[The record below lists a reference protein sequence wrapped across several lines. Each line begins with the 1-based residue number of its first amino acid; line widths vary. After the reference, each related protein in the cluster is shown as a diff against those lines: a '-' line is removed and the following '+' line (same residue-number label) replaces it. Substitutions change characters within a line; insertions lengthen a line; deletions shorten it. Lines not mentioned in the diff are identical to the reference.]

1 MNLDEGAW
9 PVIIIEGQIGAGKTT
24 MGEILERRFG
34 IPLYRELGNPDT
46 LSLLDRFYA
55 DKSRWAF
62 TMQIHFLN
70 ERFRMIKDIH
80 SAGGGL
86 LDRSIFGDRIFA
98 ELLHDDGDMSDE
110 EFRSYNTLLD
120 NMLEHANPPALMVY
134 LDCSVDAAIERISIR
149 NRGLESGIPRDYL
162 EKLNEKYLSW
172 YDHYTYSQK
181 IRVDTE
187 SYDINHPESMDGML
201 REIEER
207 IQDYR
212 SQHAVQKI
220 LF

>member
-1 MNLDEGAW
+1 M
-9 PVIIIEGQIGAGKTT
+9 IIIEGQIGAGKTT
-24 MGEILERRFG
+24 MGEILERRFD

-46 LSLLDRFYA
+46 LHLLDRFYA

-98 ELLHDDGDMSDE
+98 ELLHDDGDMSAE
-110 EFRSYNTLLD
+110 EFRSYCTLLD
-120 NMLEHANPPALMVY
+120 NMLEHADPPALMIY
-134 LDCSVDAAIERISIR
+134 LDCSVDAAMERISIR
-149 NRGLESGIPRDYL
+149 NRGLESGIPREYL
-162 EKLNEKYLSW
+162 EKLNEKYLLW
-172 YDHYTYSQK
+172 FDRYDYSSK
-181 IRVDTE
+181 VKVDTE
-187 SYDINHPESMDGML
+187 SYDINRPDTMESML
-201 REIEER
+201 RGLEGKIEE
-207 IQDYR
+207 YR
-212 SQHAVQKI
+212 DTHAVQKK